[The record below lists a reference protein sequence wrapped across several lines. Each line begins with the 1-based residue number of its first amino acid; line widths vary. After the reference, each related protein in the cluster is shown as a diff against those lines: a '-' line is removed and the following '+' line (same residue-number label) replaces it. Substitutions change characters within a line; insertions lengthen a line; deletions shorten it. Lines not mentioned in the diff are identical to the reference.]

1 MGLQVPFAVVRK
13 GITVF
18 VFELFMAS
26 SIVMLNTYE
35 NSNEYRF
42 YWWTFVWAEK
52 VTSVVTDVS
61 TKTVLVTSPL
71 SSDEVLAILMKTGK
85 AVEFVGEKQ

>member
-1 MGLQVPFAVVRK
+1 M
-13 GITVF
+13 
-18 VFELFMAS
+18 
-26 SIVMLNTYE
+26 
-35 NSNEYRF
+35 
-42 YWWTFVWAEK
+42 WAEK